1 MSVVNQ
7 SSHTLESVPRTAS
20 FVQHHASPP
29 GAIGR
34 SMSVRAPEVS
44 GDWSVDCA
52 RGRAYAD
59 EAIEFMRKTGNPSC
73 LGHIVKGMIGNG
85 AYTGVEVGFLQ
96 RFGEEAL
103 ASART

>member
-7 SSHTLESVPRTAS
+7 SSQTLAAVPRTAS
-20 FVQHHASPP
+20 FVEHLASPP
-29 GAIGR
+29 GATGR
-34 SMSVRAPEVS
+34 AMNVWAPVVT
-44 GDWSVDCA
+44 GDWSTDCA
-52 RGRAYAD
+52 QGRAYAQ

-96 RFGEEAL
+96 RFGEEAI
-103 ASART
+103 ASAGF